1 MRPEQLVTANKF
13 HKTLVDQRA
22 KVAMIQARGNGT
34 RSCYNDSALRNLKE
48 SRAGRVSS
56 RSGKPNQGPILVA
69 THVEAALMGGH
80 ADEPTNKTRVPGSN
94 R

>member
-1 MRPEQLVTANKF
+1 VCESR
-13 HKTLVDQRA
+13 DG
-22 KVAMIQARGNGT
+22 QARGNGT

-69 THVEAALMGGH
+69 THIEAALMGGH